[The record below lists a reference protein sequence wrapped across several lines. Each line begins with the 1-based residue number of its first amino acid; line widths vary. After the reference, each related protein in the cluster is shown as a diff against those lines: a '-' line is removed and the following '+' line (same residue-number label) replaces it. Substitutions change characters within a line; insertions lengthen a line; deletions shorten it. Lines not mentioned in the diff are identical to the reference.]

1 MSINPYLTDGV
12 ANEALEYLENYH
24 IKDMM
29 ECMVIGMA
37 HQRPIDP
44 ILFMEDCLQ
53 RVKKDRD
60 YNPRARLQW
69 NAFLPMIKSNGSSL
83 YTTQNQKGIYRRL
96 GNNNDVIPAIVNSN
110 KLMRPIN
117 PVIPKMNQYDPL
129 PDISVNEDTLNQ
141 QIPSKNSYRN
151 VIFILGGPGSG
162 KGTQCEKLS
171 KEYSYTHLSVGELLR
186 QEGTKDTSLGNE
198 INRMMKKGEIVPMRI
213 TLKLLKKAMLNNDDS
228 NGFLIDGFPRKLDQ
242 ALEFEKMICKP
253 KLIVYYKCGMNIL
266 QARILKRG
274 QTSGREDDNLE
285 TLQKRFTTFIDIS
298 YPVVE
303 HYMKMNK
310 CLTILAEDSIEEVY
324 NSSKLHFAPHP
335 PLYHNNITFVL
346 GGPGSGKGTQCER
359 LAAEFNLVHLSTGD
373 LLREQ
378 VSQQTPLGLE
388 AEILMKEGKMVPHG
402 LLLEIL
408 RDKIEKNFSANG
420 FLIDGFPR
428 NMEQAHEFERMIGP
442 CRSVL
447 AYQCSFET
455 LERRLLERGKTSGR
469 ADDNLDTIKK
479 RFKTFQEQSK
489 PVIDYYKAKG
499 NCTEISSEN
508 EIHQVYSDSKQ
519 LFVPPTPISHPNI
532 IFMLGGPGSGKGTQC
547 SHIVEDFK
555 LKHISTGELLRK
567 EVNNRTAIGNLI
579 ESQLSNG
586 NLVST
591 NLVIGL
597 LKHEIEQNILAD
609 GFLIDG
615 FPRTL
620 SQALEF
626 ERIIGKPRG
635 VISLICPPEILES
648 RLIER
653 ATIQNRSD
661 DNQSTIKN
669 RIKLFQSEST
679 PLFHYYEKQSLLVK
693 IAAASALPYEIYSV
707 LIASFPFKMK
717 NPFIGKKLIFIL
729 GGPGSGKGT
738 QCENIIHS
746 KAYSHTST
754 GDLLREQVKNKTHIG
769 KSIESLLKEG
779 KMVPDSLIL
788 SLLKRKL
795 QSLCE
800 DEKYEGHLIDGFPRT
815 LEQAKMFETEVAPCE
830 FVLYFEVSNQT
841 LTQRLLKRGETSGR
855 SDDNMESIKTR
866 LQTFENESFP
876 VIQYYLEK
884 GRVKTVNAEQ
894 NVDSVKSETLQF
906 F

>member
-242 ALEFEKMICKP
+242 ALEFEKMI
-253 KLIVYYKCGMNIL
+253 
-266 QARILKRG
+266 
-274 QTSGREDDNLE
+274 
-285 TLQKRFTTFIDIS
+285 
-298 YPVVE
+298 
-303 HYMKMNK
+303 
-310 CLTILAEDSIEEVY
+310 LAEDSIEEVY

-428 NMEQAHEFERMIGP
+428 NMEQAHEFERM
-442 CRSVL
+442 
-447 AYQCSFET
+447 
-455 LERRLLERGKTSGR
+455 
-469 ADDNLDTIKK
+469 
-479 RFKTFQEQSK
+479 EQSK

-586 NLVST
+586 NL

-609 GFLIDG
+609 GFLIGNMKQKTNSTDG

-729 GGPGSGKGT
+729 GGPGT

>member
-242 ALEFEKMICKP
+242 ALEFEKMI
-253 KLIVYYKCGMNIL
+253 
-266 QARILKRG
+266 
-274 QTSGREDDNLE
+274 
-285 TLQKRFTTFIDIS
+285 
-298 YPVVE
+298 
-303 HYMKMNK
+303 
-310 CLTILAEDSIEEVY
+310 LAEDSIEEVY

-408 RDKIEKNFSANG
+408 RDKIEKNFRANG

-586 NLVST
+586 NL

-609 GFLIDG
+609 GFLIGNMKQNTNSTDG

-717 NPFIGKKLIFIL
+717 NPFTGKKLIFIL